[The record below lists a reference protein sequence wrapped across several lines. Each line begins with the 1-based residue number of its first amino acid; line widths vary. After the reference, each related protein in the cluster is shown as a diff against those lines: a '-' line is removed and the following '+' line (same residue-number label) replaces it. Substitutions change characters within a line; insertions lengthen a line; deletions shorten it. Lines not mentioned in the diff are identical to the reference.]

1 MCLGEVVQ
9 ATSQSNFTQYL
20 EQAGTCN
27 SCVIEI
33 LPTSMKRFVFAVCNC
48 NPAGAKEIPGYPL
61 GGCGIVTVGLLCE
74 CKEQVQGR
82 ICDQCKPGY
91 WNLDRNNPFGCEG
104 KSLRVP
110 CVNVR

>member
-1 MCLGEVVQ
+1 
-9 ATSQSNFTQYL
+9 
-20 EQAGTCN
+20 
-27 SCVIEI
+27 
-33 LPTSMKRFVFAVCNC
+33 MKCFVCAVCNC

-74 CKEQVQGR
+74 CKEQVHGR

-104 KSLRVP
+104 KSLHVP